1 MEFLSL
7 IITYPGVMILT
18 VVILLLTAASIKK

>member
-1 MEFLSL
+1 MGILSL
-7 IITYPGVMILT
+7 GITYPGVMILT

>member
-7 IITYPGVMILT
+7 IITYSGVMILT
-18 VVILLLTAASIKK
+18 VSILLLTVASMKK

>member
-7 IITYPGVMILT
+7 IITYSGVMILT
-18 VVILLLTAASIKK
+18 VAILLLTVASMKK

>member
-1 MEFLSL
+1 MGILSM

>member
-7 IITYPGVMILT
+7 GITYSGVMILT
-18 VVILLLTAASIKK
+18 VAILLLTVASMKK